1 MRLNRTANTK
11 RNIIVGEIDRIL
23 GILFPFVVRTLII
36 HMMGSEYLGLTGLFY
51 SIIQMLNLAEM
62 GFGSA
67 IVYSMYKPIA
77 DGDNRSINVLLKYY
91 ARIYRRVGYVT
102 GVGGLIVMFFL
113 PYMVKDDA
121 PKNINV
127 YLLYLI
133 YLFSS
138 VINCFLYPNRR
149 ALLSAFQR
157 EDVTG
162 GVHIIT
168 QSVMYTLQIIS
179 IILTKDYYLYAL
191 TIPVTSIM
199 FSIFCKLR
207 TDKELPEY
215 KEEGDLDIEQRR
227 EIKKQVTGLMIKKV
241 AMYSR
246 NAFDSIFITAYLGLE
261 INAIYGNYYYV
272 VDAVAMMMAV
282 MKTAM
287 AGGVGN
293 SIAMDSKEKNLKDM
307 HSINFL
313 YMFISGWCAIIMVCL
328 YQPFM
333 VLWVG
338 EKLLLPLSYSII
350 FALYFYLLKMSDI
363 RALYSESAGIWWQMR
378 YISLAEGLVNIIL
391 NWVLINLMGLTGII
405 LASMISYFTFNF
417 VGRAVM
423 LYKHY
428 FDNGKLWQYFGKH
441 ALYLFVTAVIGGVTF
456 LIVSQIS
463 LDGIPGFLVKGVVS
477 TIIPLVLYMAAYSWT
492 KDMKQA
498 SPFIKKIFSRKAK
511 D

>member
-1 MRLNRTANTK
+1 MRLNRAANTK
-11 RNIIVGEIDRIL
+11 RNIIVGEIDKVL
-23 GILFPFVVRTLII
+23 GILFPFIVRTLII

-62 GFGSA
+62 GFGTA

-77 DGDNRSINVLLKYY
+77 DGDTKNINVLLKYY
-91 ARIYRRVGYVT
+91 ALVYRRVGYVT
-102 GVGGLIVMFFL
+102 AAGGILVMFFL
-113 PYMVKDDA
+113 PWMVKDDA
-121 PKNINV
+121 PKDINV
-127 YLLYLI
+127 YILYLI

-157 EDVTG
+157 EDMIG
-162 GVHIIT
+162 GVHIFT
-168 QSVMYTLQIIS
+168 QTFMYTLQIIS
-179 IILTKDYYLYAL
+179 IILTRDYYLYAI

-207 TDKELPEY
+207 TDKEFPEY
-215 KEEGDLDIEQRR
+215 KEEGELDSEQRA
-227 EIKKQVTGLMIKKV
+227 EIRKQVTGLMIRKV

-246 NAFDSIFITAYLGLE
+246 NAFDSIFVTAYLGLE

-293 SIAMDSKEKNLKDM
+293 SIAMDSKDKNLKDM

-333 VLWVG
+333 VLWAG
-338 EKLLLPLSYSII
+338 EKLLLPLGYSVI

-378 YISLAEGLVNIIL
+378 YLSFAEGVVNIIL
-391 NWVLINLMGLTGII
+391 NWLLIKFMGLTGII
-405 LASMISYFTFNF
+405 LASIISYFAFNF
-417 VGRAVM
+417 IGGAVM

-428 FDNGKLWQYFGKH
+428 FTNGRLWQYFAKH
-441 ALYLFVTAVIGGVTF
+441 VLYILVTAVIGVVTF
-456 LIVSQIS
+456 LVVSLIGM
-463 LDGIPGFLVKGVVS
+463 DGIPGFLVKGIVS
-477 TIIPLVLYMAAYSWT
+477 AIVPMILYLAAYGWT

-498 SPFIKKIFSRKAK
+498 SPFIKKIFSRKA
-511 D
+511 